1 MKMVQNGY
9 VVRDVAGQ
17 ERFIQLEEQLFAH
30 SFIITDDQER
40 VMYKDASGLMLK
52 LSSKYTKKQL
62 ASVSEIDEEIYVLK
76 ENQEYVQL
84 HNVPQGDELDL
95 GDMIWVDEFNRYI
108 DGVKVETQFV
118 PTDTIEKKLLECGR
132 KVTRKAS
139 KEQVEKT
146 KDLLVIGNI
155 RISERY
161 KSYFGELGYEVEV
174 VDGTGPFEKIR
185 QACSKHTNIL
195 YSTAF
200 TSHKNSGKMNKEV
213 TKPYILCDST
223 APKVMHYKLENI
235 S

>member
-1 MKMVQNGY
+1 MVQNGY

-76 ENQEYVQL
+76 ANQEYVQL